1 MLRLLI
7 RPLHLPITPSLRFK
21 QGFALSLRKM
31 ATAATP
37 DFVRTIF
44 EPSHVLYFNRFT
56 VAEQGSV
63 YSFGTD
69 RS

>member
-7 RPLHLPITPSLRFK
+7 RPLLPITPSLSLRFK
-21 QGFALSLRKM
+21 QGFALSSRKM

-44 EPSHVLYFNRFT
+44 EPSHVLYFNPSFT

-63 YSFGTD
+63 CSFGTD
-69 RS
+69 